1 VQPSTDGATGIAY
14 LAKDGGRYEDSY
26 VRTSTGWRF
35 KSRVYVPP
43 PAGGDATLQ
52 LR

>member
-1 VQPSTDGATGIAY
+1 VQPSPEGATGIAY

-35 KSRVYVPP
+35 QSRVYASSA
-43 PAGGDATLQ
+43 AGKEALQ